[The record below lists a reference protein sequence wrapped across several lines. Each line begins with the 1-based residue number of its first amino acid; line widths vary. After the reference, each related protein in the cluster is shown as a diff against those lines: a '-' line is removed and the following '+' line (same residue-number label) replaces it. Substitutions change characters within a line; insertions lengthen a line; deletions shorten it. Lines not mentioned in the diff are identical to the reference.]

1 MIIIKAI
8 IYYVIWWLQN
18 MNHIT
23 ITARCLLLGNWSP
36 QKLLSLADHSLFNG
50 FAKSCRSIQ
59 LYTANSF
66 MDWIVEIFT
75 NNGGGGRWK
84 ESGRL
89 PFKIAQTLSHRRR
102 RWLAP
107 VMSWNSEFKSS
118 WRWTAEASEMWYLS
132 LNVAR
137 LECRWKQSFWVNSNY
152 I

>member
-1 MIIIKAI
+1 MIIIKAL

-23 ITARCLLLGNWSP
+23 ITARCLILGNWSP
-36 QKLLSLADHSLFNG
+36 QTLLSLVDHSLFNG

-59 LYTANSF
+59 VYTANSF

-75 NNGGGGRWK
+75 NKGGGGGWL

-107 VMSWNSEFKSS
+107 VMSWHSEFKSS
-118 WRWTAEASEMWYLS
+118 
-132 LNVAR
+132 
-137 LECRWKQSFWVNSNY
+137 
-152 I
+152 